1 VENQVG
7 LVVVST
13 LKSLSKALPRKIAA
27 KVMPMIQKNQVFSV
41 EFLVRIKVKYQEEGN
56 LMQKLKV
63 AIIGGGQ
70 FSASFIH
77 LFQAHPMVQ
86 EVGLVEPNHERRAST
101 ASKFQIKQSFNSL
114 EQLWGS
120 DFNAVAI
127 FTPRW
132 THAQIALEALKNG
145 RHVYTAVPMGI
156 TQEEVSQ
163 LVDVASK
170 TKLTYFMAETSYY
183 YPAVIFSRRKFASG
197 ELGSF
202 VYGEGEYLHDM
213 SHGFTD
219 AYAANGGD
227 EWKSTASFPPMLY
240 STHSVSTILS
250 VTGAHATSVTCVG
263 LQDSVGDGIFD
274 SKVSKWGNDHSNQI
288 ALFRTSDGGVMRIAE
303 LRRVGTAPL
312 ESTVRMSIFGTE
324 GSFEQQVGYASWATK
339 NSFDIIT
346 DEIGTFSD
354 VENPYSLRSD
364 YISPNKWDG
373 GFAKVHDRSQ
383 LPKEFLGLSNGHG
396 GSHQFMVD
404 DFVMGA
410 MGERRPPMD
419 VRDAARFTIPGILA
433 HQSAGMSGKWLDIPH
448 F

>member
-1 VENQVG
+1 M
-7 LVVVST
+7 
-13 LKSLSKALPRKIAA
+13 K
-27 KVMPMIQKNQVFSV
+27 
-41 EFLVRIKVKYQEEGN
+41 
-56 LMQKLKV
+56 KLRV

-70 FSASFIH
+70 FSSSFIH
-77 LFQAHPMVQ
+77 LFQAHPCVE
-86 EVGLVEPNHERRAST
+86 EVALVELNPERRASI
-101 ASKFQIKQSFNSL
+101 AAKFSIKQTFASL
-114 EQLWGS
+114 SELWES

-132 THAQIALEALKNG
+132 THAQIALEAIQNG

-156 TQEEVSQ
+156 TQEEISQ
-163 LVDVASK
+163 LVEASSK
-170 TKLTYFMAETSYY
+170 TKLTYFMAETSFY
-183 YPAVIFSRRKFASG
+183 YPAVVFSRKKFAEG
-197 ELGSF
+197 QMGKF

-213 SHGFTD
+213 SHGFSD

-227 EWKSTASFPPMLY
+227 DWKSTASFPPMLY

-250 VTGAHATSVTCVG
+250 VTGAQATSVTCIG
-263 LQDSVGDGIFD
+263 LRDTAGDGIFD
-274 SKVSKWGNDHSNQI
+274 SNVSMWKNDQSNQI
-288 ALFRTSDGGVMRIAE
+288 ALFETSDGGVMRIAE

-354 VENPYSLRSD
+354 VENPYSLKPD
-364 YISPNKWDG
+364 YIPPNLWDG
-373 GFAKVHDRSQ
+373 GFARVHDRSQ

-404 DFVMGA
+404 DFVMDA
-410 MGERRPPMD
+410 VGERKAPMN
-419 VRDAARFTIPGILA
+419 VIDAARYTIPGVLA
-433 HQSAGMSGKWLDIPH
+433 HQSAQKAGQKLQIPQY
-448 F
+448 

>member
-1 VENQVG
+1 
-7 LVVVST
+7 
-13 LKSLSKALPRKIAA
+13 
-27 KVMPMIQKNQVFSV
+27 
-41 EFLVRIKVKYQEEGN
+41 
-56 LMQKLKV
+56 MQKLKV

-86 EVGLVEPNHERRAST
+86 EVGLVEPNNERRESVSAQFS
-101 ASKFQIKQSFNSL
+101 IGQSFDSL
-114 EQLWGS
+114 EKLWGS

-156 TQEEVSQ
+156 THEEVTQ

-183 YPAVIFSRRKFASG
+183 YPAVVFSRQKFASG
-197 ELGSF
+197 QMGSF

-213 SHGFTD
+213 SHGFSD

-240 STHSVSTILS
+240 ATHSVSTILS
-250 VTGAHATSVTCVG
+250 VTGAHATSVTCIG
-263 LQDSVGDGIFD
+263 LQDKADDGIFD
-274 SKVSKWGNDHSNQI
+274 STVSKWGNDQSNQI
-288 ALFRTSDGGVMRIAE
+288 ALFKTSDGGVMRIAE

-354 VENPYSLRSD
+354 VENPYSLRND
-364 YISPNKWDG
+364 YIPPNKWDG

-383 LPKEFLGLSNGHG
+383 LPQEFKGLSNGHG

-404 DFVMGA
+404 DFVMDAVGA
-410 MGERRPPMD
+410 RKAPMN
-419 VRDAARFTIPGILA
+419 VYDAARFTLPGILA
-433 HQSAGMSGKWLDIPH
+433 HQSAQLGGNWLEIPRL
-448 F
+448 

>member
-1 VENQVG
+1 MN
-7 LVVVST
+7 
-13 LKSLSKALPRKIAA
+13 
-27 KVMPMIQKNQVFSV
+27 
-41 EFLVRIKVKYQEEGN
+41 
-56 LMQKLKV
+56 KLKV
-63 AIIGGGQ
+63 AVIGAGQ
-70 FSASFIH
+70 FSSSFIH

-86 EVGLVEPNHERRAST
+86 EVGLVEPNHERRASI
-101 ASKFQIKQSFNSL
+101 AAKFNIEKSFDSL
-114 EQLWGS
+114 EKLWDS

-132 THAQIALEALKNG
+132 THAQIALEALNNG

-156 TQEEVSQ
+156 TQDEITQ

-183 YPAVIFSRRKFASG
+183 YPAVVFSRQKFASG
-197 ELGSF
+197 EMGSF

-227 EWKSTASFPPMLY
+227 EWKATAIFPPMLY

-250 VTGAHATSVTCVG
+250 VTGAQATSVTCLG
-263 LQDSVGDGIFD
+263 MKDTTDDGIFD
-274 SKVSKWGNDHSNQI
+274 SKVSKWGNDQSNQI

-364 YISPNKWDG
+364 YIPPNKWDG
-373 GFAKVHDRSQ
+373 GFAHVHDRSQ
-383 LPKEFLGLSNGHG
+383 LPKEFIGLSNGHG

-404 DFVMGA
+404 DFVMDA
-410 MGERRPPMD
+410 AGERKAPMD
-419 VRDAARFTIPGILA
+419 VFDAARFTMPGILA
-433 HQSAGMSGKWLDIPH
+433 HQSAQMSGHNLEIPQ
-448 F
+448 FKPLL

>member
-1 VENQVG
+1 M
-7 LVVVST
+7 
-13 LKSLSKALPRKIAA
+13 K
-27 KVMPMIQKNQVFSV
+27 
-41 EFLVRIKVKYQEEGN
+41 
-56 LMQKLKV
+56 KLRV

-70 FSASFIH
+70 FSSSFIH
-77 LFQAHPMVQ
+77 LFQAHPFVE
-86 EVGLVEPNHERRAST
+86 EVALVELNPERRASI
-101 ASKFQIKQSFNSL
+101 AAKFSIKQTFASL
-114 EQLWGS
+114 SELWNS

-132 THAQIALEALKNG
+132 THAQIALEAIQNG

-156 TQEEVSQ
+156 TQEEISQ
-163 LVDVASK
+163 LVEASSK
-170 TKLTYFMAETSYY
+170 TKLTYFMAETSFY
-183 YPAVIFSRRKFASG
+183 YPAVVFSRKKFAEG
-197 ELGSF
+197 QMGKF

-213 SHGFTD
+213 SHGFSD

-227 EWKSTASFPPMLY
+227 DWKSTASFPPMLY

-250 VTGAHATSVTCVG
+250 VTGAQATSVTCIG
-263 LQDSVGDGIFD
+263 LKDTAGDGIFD
-274 SKVSKWGNDHSNQI
+274 SNVSMWKNDQSNQI
-288 ALFRTSDGGVMRIAE
+288 ALFETSDGGVMRIAE

-354 VENPYSLRSD
+354 VENPYSLKPD
-364 YISPNKWDG
+364 YIPPNLWDG
-373 GFAKVHDRSQ
+373 GFARVHDRSQ
-383 LPKEFLGLSNGHG
+383 LPKEFVGLSNGHG

-404 DFVMGA
+404 DFVMDA
-410 MGERRPPMD
+410 VGERKAPMN
-419 VRDAARFTIPGILA
+419 VIDAARFTIPGVLA
-433 HQSAGMSGKWLDIPH
+433 HQSAQMAGQKLQIPQ

>member
-1 VENQVG
+1 
-7 LVVVST
+7 
-13 LKSLSKALPRKIAA
+13 
-27 KVMPMIQKNQVFSV
+27 
-41 EFLVRIKVKYQEEGN
+41 
-56 LMQKLKV
+56 
-63 AIIGGGQ
+63 
-70 FSASFIH
+70 
-77 LFQAHPMVQ
+77 MVQ
-86 EVGLVEPNHERRAST
+86 EVGLVEPNDERRASVV
-101 ASKFQIKQSFNSL
+101 SQFEIKQSFSSL
-114 EQLWGS
+114 EKLWGS

-132 THAQIALEALKNG
+132 THAQIALEALNNG

-156 TQEEVSQ
+156 TQDEVSQ

-219 AYAANGGD
+219 AFAANGGD
-227 EWKSTASFPPMLY
+227 AWKATASFPPMLY

-263 LQDSVGDGIFD
+263 LQDKASDGIFD
-274 SKVSKWGNDHSNQI
+274 SKVSKWGNDQSNQI
-288 ALFRTSDGGVMRIAE
+288 ALFKTSDGGVMRIAE

-354 VENPYSLRSD
+354 VENPYSLQSD
-364 YISPNKWDG
+364 YVPPNKWDG
-373 GFAKVHDRSQ
+373 GFAKVHDRST

-404 DFVMGA
+404 DFVMDA
-410 MGERRPPMD
+410 AGERKAPMN
-419 VRDAARFTIPGILA
+419 VRDAARFTLPGILA
-433 HQSAGMSGKWLDIPH
+433 HESAGMSGKWLEIPA

>member
-1 VENQVG
+1 M
-7 LVVVST
+7 
-13 LKSLSKALPRKIAA
+13 K
-27 KVMPMIQKNQVFSV
+27 
-41 EFLVRIKVKYQEEGN
+41 
-56 LMQKLKV
+56 KLKV

-70 FSASFIH
+70 FSSSFIH
-77 LFQAHPMVQ
+77 LFQAHPFVE
-86 EVGLVEPNHERRAST
+86 EVGLVELDQERRLAI
-101 ASKFQIKQSFNSL
+101 ASKFSINQTFASL
-114 EQLWGS
+114 SDLWKR
-120 DFNAVAI
+120 DFDAVAI

-132 THAQIALEALKNG
+132 THAQIALEALENG

-163 LVDVASK
+163 LVAAAKK
-170 TKLTYFMAETSYY
+170 TKLTYFMAETSFY
-183 YPAVIFSRRKFASG
+183 YPAVVFSRNKFKQG
-197 ELGSF
+197 EIGKF

-213 SHGFTD
+213 SHGFSD

-227 EWKSTASFPPMLY
+227 GWKATASFPPMLY

-250 VTGAHATSVTCVG
+250 ITGAQATSVTCIG
-263 LQDSVGDGIFD
+263 IKDSADDGIFD
-274 SKVSKWGNDHSNQI
+274 ADVSMWKNNQSNQI
-288 ALFRTSDGGVMRIAE
+288 ALFETSDGGVMRIAE

-354 VENPYSLRSD
+354 VENPYSLKAD
-364 YISPNKWDG
+364 YIPPNLWDG
-373 GFAKVHDRSQ
+373 GFARVHDRSQ

-404 DFVMGA
+404 DFVMDA
-410 MGERRPPMD
+410 VGERKAPMD
-419 VRDAARFTIPGILA
+419 VIDAARFTVPGIWA
-433 HQSAGMSGKWLDIPH
+433 HQSAQMAGQKLEIPQV
-448 F
+448 

>member
-1 VENQVG
+1 M
-7 LVVVST
+7 
-13 LKSLSKALPRKIAA
+13 K
-27 KVMPMIQKNQVFSV
+27 
-41 EFLVRIKVKYQEEGN
+41 
-56 LMQKLKV
+56 KLRV

-70 FSASFIH
+70 FSSSFIH
-77 LFQAHPMVQ
+77 LFQAHPCVE
-86 EVGLVEPNHERRAST
+86 EVALVELNPERRASI
-101 ASKFQIKQSFNSL
+101 AAKFSIKQTFASL
-114 EQLWGS
+114 SELWNS

-132 THAQIALEALKNG
+132 THAQIALEAIQNG

-156 TQEEVSQ
+156 TQEEISQ
-163 LVDVASK
+163 LVEASSK
-170 TKLTYFMAETSYY
+170 TKLTYFMAETSFY
-183 YPAVIFSRRKFASG
+183 YPAVVFSRRKFAEG
-197 ELGSF
+197 QMGKF

-213 SHGFTD
+213 SHGFSD

-227 EWKSTASFPPMLY
+227 DWKSTASFPPMLY

-250 VTGAHATSVTCVG
+250 VTGAQATSVTCIG
-263 LQDSVGDGIFD
+263 LRDTAGDGIFD
-274 SKVSKWGNDHSNQI
+274 SNVSMWKNDQSNQI
-288 ALFRTSDGGVMRIAE
+288 ALFETSDGGVMRIAE

-354 VENPYSLRSD
+354 VENPYSLKPD
-364 YISPNKWDG
+364 YIPPNLWDG
-373 GFAKVHDRSQ
+373 GFARVHDRSQ
-383 LPKEFLGLSNGHG
+383 LPKEFVGLSNGHG

-404 DFVMGA
+404 DFVMDA
-410 MGERRPPMD
+410 VGERKAPMN
-419 VRDAARFTIPGILA
+419 VIDAARFTIPGVLA
-433 HQSAGMSGKWLDIPH
+433 HQSAQMAGQKLQIPQ

>member
-1 VENQVG
+1 
-7 LVVVST
+7 
-13 LKSLSKALPRKIAA
+13 
-27 KVMPMIQKNQVFSV
+27 
-41 EFLVRIKVKYQEEGN
+41 
-56 LMQKLKV
+56 
-63 AIIGGGQ
+63 
-70 FSASFIH
+70 
-77 LFQAHPMVQ
+77 MVQ
-86 EVGLVEPNHERRAST
+86 EVGLVELNEERRAAT
-101 ASKFQIKQSFNSL
+101 ASKFQIQQSFDSL
-114 EQLWGS
+114 DKLWDS
-120 DFNAVAI
+120 DFSAVAI

-156 TQEEVSQ
+156 TQEEVTQ
-163 LVDVASK
+163 LVQVASK
-170 TKLTYFMAETSYY
+170 TNLTYFMAETSYY
-183 YPAVIFSRRKFASG
+183 YPAVVFSRRKFANG

-227 EWKSTASFPPMLY
+227 EWKATASFPPMLY

-250 VTGAHATSVTCVG
+250 VTGANATSVTCLG
-263 LQDSVGDGIFD
+263 MKDTANDGIFD
-274 SKVSKWGNDHSNQI
+274 SRVSKWGNDQSNQI

-324 GSFEQQVGYASWATK
+324 GSFEQQVGYASWASK

-364 YISPNKWDG
+364 YIPPNKWDG

-383 LPKEFLGLSNGHG
+383 LPKEFKGLSNGHG

-404 DFVMGA
+404 DFVMDA
-410 MGERRPPMD
+410 AGERKAPMN
-419 VRDAARFTIPGILA
+419 VADAARFTMPGILA
-433 HQSAGMSGKWLDIPH
+433 HQSAQMGGKSLGIPQ